1 MFGTLT
7 DQMTKM
13 VGELI
18 MELRDIRTEL
28 TLLRKAIENQDPSH
42 PAIRPVAKR
51 SSGRKPA

>member
-18 MELRDIRTEL
+18 TELRDIRTEL
-28 TLLRKAIENQDPSH
+28 TLLRKAIENQQPGQ
-42 PAIRPVAKR
+42 PAVRPVGRR
-51 SSGRKPA
+51 STGRKPA

>member
-18 MELRDIRTEL
+18 TELRDIRTEL